1 MSSGKADDVLTT
13 CKHTPRAID
22 REARGRWHWI
32 HPSSSS
38 SSAPPLPS
46 PSLTPPPPFLIQPV
60 TEVRRNWQDRSDQ
73 ERMDT
78 YGKKLGARIWS
89 ELNWYTRLSLGR
101 QGSYVCRSDLVSLW
115 CLTLPVSLPLQMFV
129 CLPSCLSVCPSVCI
143 LVCLSVC
150 LSVCRLGPFVCFFSL
165 YRTRVSFSSVQ
176 DGICALGKA
185 HIRYTPSLTSFPTMP
200 LKQSQFNFFL
210 NKKIIPYGAVLL
222 WSWRAR
228 TKHTHTQKKHKVKRT
243 IRQTQHHQ

>member
-1 MSSGKADDVLTT
+1 
-13 CKHTPRAID
+13 
-22 REARGRWHWI
+22 
-32 HPSSSS
+32 
-38 SSAPPLPS
+38 
-46 PSLTPPPPFLIQPV
+46 
-60 TEVRRNWQDRSDQ
+60 
-73 ERMDT
+73 MDT

-200 LKQSQFNFFL
+200 LKQSQFNFVL
-210 NKKIIPYGAVLL
+210 NKKNHPIWGNFVVVMAGSYK
-222 WSWRAR
+222 
-228 TKHTHTQKKHKVKRT
+228 THTHTQKTHEVKRT